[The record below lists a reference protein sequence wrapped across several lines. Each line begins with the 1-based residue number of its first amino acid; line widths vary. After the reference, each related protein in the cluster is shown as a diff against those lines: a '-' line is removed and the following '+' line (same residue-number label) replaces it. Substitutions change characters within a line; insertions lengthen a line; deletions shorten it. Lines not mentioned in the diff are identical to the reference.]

1 MSNAILPLVLLGSM
15 GSSAAAIAY
24 GIQTE
29 WEFLGIKK
37 EEPEPVY
44 TPPVET
50 QGLMG
55 GGSMASESFVIQ
67 GNGDDDDM
75 SIIDDENAIVGEL
88 SNKYVSTGDPTSNIA
103 ALAGMP
109 VNCGLDGEE
118 QTALRGFEFK
128 NKNDVGD
135 IYEYNCSSIS
145 NPGELKFGN
154 VGNYVTSRRGTI
166 DDIHGAQALCSS
178 NQALVGFVLDQNS
191 SGTKAGYKY
200 DCINLKGPAKV
211 RTALSAY
218 KPYDEDNPSE
228 VLKDI
233 SAESDGKVGAIEC
246 NEGELL
252 QGFAAEKSGSNMRY
266 IYRCV
271 TPGYEED

>member
-109 VNCGLDGEE
+109 VNCGISDGD
-118 QTALRGFEFK
+118 QTALRSFK
-128 NKNDVGD
+128 FVTDGDGDV
-135 IYEYNCSSIS
+135 YKYNCSSIS
-145 NPGELKFGN
+145 NPGDLKFGN
-154 VGNYVTSRRGTI
+154 VGNYVTSRSGTI
-166 DDIHGAQALCSS
+166 DDIHSAQALCSS

>member
-29 WEFLGIKK
+29 WEFLGTKK

-75 SIIDDENAIVGEL
+75 SVIGDENALAEQT
-88 SNKYVSTGDPTSNIA
+88 SNKYVSGGDVTDIN
-103 ALAGMP
+103 ALTGMP
-109 VNCGLDGEE
+109 VNCGLDDED
-118 QTALRGFEFK
+118 QTALKGFEFATNGQPGENASNVYK
-128 NKNDVGD
+128 
-135 IYEYNCSSIS
+135 YTCSSLV

-154 VGNYVTSRRGTI
+154 VGNYVTSRSGTI

-211 RTALSAY
+211 RTALSSY
-218 KPYDEDNPSE
+218 KSYNEDDTKKVLDE
-228 VLKDI
+228 I
-233 SAESDGKVGAIEC
+233 GAIEC

>member
-29 WEFLGIKK
+29 WEFLGTKK

-75 SIIDDENAIVGEL
+75 SVIGDENALAEQT
-88 SNKYVSTGDPTSNIA
+88 SNKYVSGGDVTDIN
-103 ALAGMP
+103 ALTGMP
-109 VNCGLDGEE
+109 VNCGLDDEE

-128 NKNDVGD
+128 NKGEDGD

-154 VGNYVTSRRGTI
+154 VGNYVTSRSGTI

-211 RTALSAY
+211 RTALSPY
-218 KPYDEDNPSE
+218 KSYNEDVPDAVLDE
-228 VLKDI
+228 I
-233 SAESDGKVGAIEC
+233 GAIEC

>member
-37 EEPEPVY
+37 KEPEPVY

-75 SIIDDENAIVGEL
+75 SIIDATDAL
-88 SNKYVSTGDPTSNIA
+88 PDQKSNKYTSGGNVTDID
-103 ALAGMP
+103 ALSGMP
-109 VNCGLDGEE
+109 INCGLSGED
-118 QTALRGFEFK
+118 QTALRSFK
-128 NKNDVGD
+128 FVTSGEDDV
-135 IYEYNCSSIS
+135 YEYDCSSIS
-145 NPGELKFGN
+145 NPGDLKFGN
-154 VGNYVTSRRGTI
+154 VGNYVTSRSGTI
-166 DDIHGAQALCSS
+166 DDIHGAQALCAS

-218 KPYDEDNPSE
+218 KSYDETDTKK
-228 VLKDI
+228 VLQGI
-233 SAESDGKVGAIEC
+233 SAGDAGAIAC
-246 NEGELL
+246 NNDELL

>member
-37 EEPEPVY
+37 KEPEPVY

-67 GNGDDDDM
+67 GNGDDGEIM
-75 SIIDDENAIVGEL
+75 TLIDTDNAL
-88 SNKYVSTGDPTSNIA
+88 SNVTPVYDATLESNVA
-103 ALAGMP
+103 SLTGMP
-109 VNCGLDGEE
+109 ISCGLDDED

-128 NKNDVGD
+128 NKSGEGD
-135 IYEYNCSSIS
+135 LYEYKCSSLV
-145 NPGELKFGN
+145 NPGDLKFGN
-154 VGNYVTSRRGTI
+154 VGNYVTSRSGTI

-191 SGTKAGYKY
+191 PGTKAGYKY

-211 RTALSAY
+211 RTSLSPY
-218 KPYDEDNPSE
+218 KTYVKSDPKKVLDE
-228 VLKDI
+228 I
-233 SAESDGKVGAIEC
+233 GAIEC

>member
-50 QGLMG
+50 QGLLG

-67 GNGDDDDM
+67 GNSDDDDM
-75 SIIDDENAIVGEL
+75 SVIDATDAL
-88 SNKYVSTGDPTSNIA
+88 SNTTPLYDATLESNVIS
-103 ALAGMP
+103 LSGMP
-109 VNCGLDGEE
+109 INCGLDGED
-118 QTALRGFEFK
+118 QTALRGFEFMDK
-128 NKNDVGD
+128 ADVGNV
-135 IYEYNCSSIS
+135 YEYNCSSVS
-145 NPGELKFGN
+145 NPGDLKFGN
-154 VGNYVTSRRGTI
+154 VGNYVTSRSGTI
-166 DDIHGAQALCSS
+166 DDIHGAQALCAS
-178 NQALVGFVLDQNS
+178 NQALVGFVLDQNR

-211 RTALSAY
+211 RTALSPY
-218 KPYDEDNPSE
+218 KTY
-228 VLKDI
+228 V
-233 SAESDGKVGAIEC
+233 ESDAKQVLHDIGAIEC
-246 NEGELL
+246 KGDELL

>member
-29 WEFLGIKK
+29 WKFLGIKK

-75 SIIDDENAIVGEL
+75 SIIVDENAIVGEL

-109 VNCGLDGEE
+109 VNCGISDGD
-118 QTALRGFEFK
+118 QTALRSFK
-128 NKNDVGD
+128 FVTDGDGDV
-135 IYEYNCSSIS
+135 YKYNCSSIS
-145 NPGELKFGN
+145 NPGDLKFGN
-154 VGNYVTSRRGTI
+154 VGNYVTSRSGTI
-166 DDIHGAQALCSS
+166 DDIHSAQALCSS

-218 KPYDEDNPSE
+218 KTYDEKNPTK
-228 VLKDI
+228 VLIDLPEI
-233 SAESDGKVGAIEC
+233 QCRDE
-246 NEGELL
+246 ELL

>member
-75 SIIDDENAIVGEL
+75 SIIDDDDALSKLE
-88 SNKYVSTGDPTSNIA
+88 SNKYVSTGNTSNIA
-103 ALAGMP
+103 AITGMP
-109 VNCGLDGEE
+109 VNCGLSDED
-118 QTALRGFEFK
+118 QTALRSFEFTSGSDGG
-128 NKNDVGD
+128 NVYN
-135 IYEYNCSSIS
+135 YNCSSIS

-154 VGNYVTSRRGTI
+154 VGNYVTSRSGTI
-166 DDIHGAQALCSS
+166 DDIHSAQALCSS

-211 RTALSAY
+211 RTALSGY
-218 KPYDEDNPSE
+218 KPYNEDNPIA
-228 VLKDI
+228 VLDEI
-233 SAESDGKVGAIEC
+233 GAIEC
-246 NEGELL
+246 KDDELL

>member
-75 SIIDDENAIVGEL
+75 SIINDDDVLEGEL
-88 SNKYVSTGDPTSNIA
+88 SNKYVTTDDTSNIA
-103 ALAGMP
+103 ALTGMP
-109 VNCGLDGEE
+109 INCGISDGD
-118 QTALRGFEFK
+118 QTALRSFK
-128 NKNDVGD
+128 FVTDGDGDV
-135 IYEYNCSSIS
+135 YKYNCSSVS
-145 NPGELKFGN
+145 NPGDLKFGN
-154 VGNYVTSRRGTI
+154 VGNYVTSRSGTI

-218 KPYDEDNPSE
+218 KPYDEDNPSG

-233 SAESDGKVGAIEC
+233 SDESDGKVGAIEC

>member
-109 VNCGLDGEE
+109 VNCGISDGD
-118 QTALRGFEFK
+118 QTALRSFK
-128 NKNDVGD
+128 FVTDGDGDV
-135 IYEYNCSSIS
+135 YKYNCSSIS
-145 NPGELKFGN
+145 NPGDLKFRN
-154 VGNYVTSRRGTI
+154 VGNYVTSRSGTI

-218 KPYDEDNPSE
+218 KPYDEKNTSN

>member
-29 WEFLGIKK
+29 WEFLGTKK

-67 GNGDDDDM
+67 GNGDDGEIM
-75 SIIDDENAIVGEL
+75 TLIDDENALVDQT
-88 SNKYVSTGDPTSNIA
+88 SNKYVSGGDVTDIN
-103 ALAGMP
+103 ALTGMP
-109 VNCGLDGEE
+109 VNCGLDDED
-118 QTALRGFEFK
+118 QTALKGFEFATNGQPGENASNVYK
-128 NKNDVGD
+128 
-135 IYEYNCSSIS
+135 YTCSSLV

-154 VGNYVTSRRGTI
+154 VGNYVTSRSGTI

-211 RTALSAY
+211 RTALSPY
-218 KPYDEDNPSE
+218 KSYNEDVPDAVLDE
-228 VLKDI
+228 I
-233 SAESDGKVGAIEC
+233 GAIEC

-271 TPGYEED
+271 TPGYEAD

>member
-29 WEFLGIKK
+29 WEFLGVKK
-37 EEPEPVY
+37 KEPEPVY

-75 SIIDDENAIVGEL
+75 SIIDANNALPGLE
-88 SNKYVSTGDPTSNIA
+88 SNKYASTGDPTSNIA
-103 ALAGMP
+103 AITGMP
-109 VNCGLDGEE
+109 VNCGLSGED
-118 QTALRGFEFK
+118 QTALRSFEFTSGSDGTG
-128 NKNDVGD
+128 NVYN
-135 IYEYNCSSIS
+135 YNCSSIS
-145 NPGELKFGN
+145 NPGDLKFGN
-154 VGNYVTSRRGTI
+154 VGNYVTSRSGTI
-166 DDIHGAQALCSS
+166 DDIHGAQALCAS

-211 RTALSAY
+211 RTALSGY
-218 KPYDEDNPSE
+218 KPYKESNPVA
-228 VLKDI
+228 VLDDI
-233 SAESDGKVGAIEC
+233 DAIAC
-246 NEGELL
+246 KEGELL

>member
-37 EEPEPVY
+37 KESEPVY

-75 SIIDDENAIVGEL
+75 SIIDVENALAEQAT
-88 SNKYVSTGDPTSNIA
+88 NNYVSTGDPTSNIA
-103 ALAGMP
+103 ALTGMP
-109 VNCGLDGEE
+109 VNCGLDDEQ
-118 QTALRGFEFK
+118 QTALKGFEFK
-128 NKNDVGD
+128 NKENVGD

-154 VGNYVTSRRGTI
+154 VGNYVTSRSGTI

-218 KPYDEDNPSE
+218 KSYDEGNPAA
-228 VLKDI
+228 VLDEI
-233 SAESDGKVGAIEC
+233 GAISC
-246 NEGELL
+246 
-252 QGFAAEKSGSNMRY
+252 
-266 IYRCV
+266 
-271 TPGYEED
+271 

>member
-37 EEPEPVY
+37 KEPEPVY

-67 GNGDDDDM
+67 GNGDDGEIM
-75 SIIDDENAIVGEL
+75 TLIDTDNAL
-88 SNKYVSTGDPTSNIA
+88 SNVTPLYDATLESNVVSLT
-103 ALAGMP
+103 GMP
-109 VNCGLDGEE
+109 INCGLDDED

-128 NKNDVGD
+128 NDADVGGD
-135 IYEYNCSSIS
+135 LYEYNCSSLV
-145 NPGELKFGN
+145 NPGDLKFGN
-154 VGNYVTSRRGTI
+154 VGNYVTSRSGTI
-166 DDIHGAQALCSS
+166 DDIHGAQALCAS

-211 RTALSAY
+211 RTALSPY
-218 KPYDEDNPSE
+218 KTYSANAPEQ

-233 SAESDGKVGAIEC
+233 GAIDC
-246 NEGELL
+246 KNGELL

>member
-29 WEFLGIKK
+29 WEFLGTKK

-75 SIIDDENAIVGEL
+75 SVIGDENALAEQT
-88 SNKYVSTGDPTSNIA
+88 SNKYVSGGDVTDIN
-103 ALAGMP
+103 ALTGMP
-109 VNCGLDGEE
+109 VNCGLDDED
-118 QTALRGFEFK
+118 QTALKGFEFATNGQPGENASNVYK
-128 NKNDVGD
+128 
-135 IYEYNCSSIS
+135 YTCSSLV

-154 VGNYVTSRRGTI
+154 VGNYVTSRSGTI

-211 RTALSAY
+211 RTALSPY
-218 KPYDEDNPSE
+218 KSYNEDVPDAVLDE
-228 VLKDI
+228 I
-233 SAESDGKVGAIEC
+233 GAIEC

>member
-88 SNKYVSTGDPTSNIA
+88 SNKYESTGDPTSNIA
-103 ALAGMP
+103 ALTGMP
-109 VNCGLDGEE
+109 VNCGISDGD
-118 QTALRGFEFK
+118 QTALRSFK
-128 NKNDVGD
+128 FVTDAVGD
-135 IYEYNCSSIS
+135 VYKYNCSSVS
-145 NPGELKFGN
+145 NPGDLKFGN
-154 VGNYVTSRRGTI
+154 VGNYVTSRSGTI

-218 KPYDEDNPSE
+218 KPYDEDNPSG

-233 SAESDGKVGAIEC
+233 SDESDGKVGAIEC

>member
-75 SIIDDENAIVGEL
+75 SIINDDDVLEGEL
-88 SNKYVSTGDPTSNIA
+88 SNKYVMTDDTSNIA
-103 ALAGMP
+103 ALTGMP
-109 VNCGLDGEE
+109 INCGISDGD
-118 QTALRGFEFK
+118 QTALRSFK
-128 NKNDVGD
+128 FVTDGDGDV
-135 IYEYNCSSIS
+135 YKYNCSSVS
-145 NPGELKFGN
+145 NPGDLKFGN
-154 VGNYVTSRRGTI
+154 VGNYVTSRSGTI

-218 KPYDEDNPSE
+218 KPYDEKNPSK

>member
-75 SIIDDENAIVGEL
+75 SIINDDDVLKGEL
-88 SNKYVSTGDPTSNIA
+88 SNKYVMTDDTSNIA
-103 ALAGMP
+103 ALTGMP
-109 VNCGLDGEE
+109 INCGISDGD
-118 QTALRGFEFK
+118 QTALRSFK
-128 NKNDVGD
+128 FVTDGDGDV
-135 IYEYNCSSIS
+135 YKYNCSSVS
-145 NPGELKFGN
+145 NPGDLKFGN
-154 VGNYVTSRRGTI
+154 VGNYVTSRSGTI

-218 KPYDEDNPSE
+218 KPYDEKNPSK

>member
-24 GIQTE
+24 GIQTD
-29 WEFLGIKK
+29 WDFLGNKK

-75 SIIDDENAIVGEL
+75 SIIDEENAL
-88 SNKYVSTGDPTSNIA
+88 SNVSPVYEWNDETSNIA
-103 ALAGMP
+103 SLSGMP
-109 VNCGLDGEE
+109 INCGIYDED
-118 QTALRGFEFK
+118 QTALRSFEFTDEGEPTGTK
-128 NKNDVGD
+128 YSYK
-135 IYEYNCSSIS
+135 CSSVS
-145 NPGELKFGN
+145 NPGDLKFGN
-154 VGNYVTSRRGTI
+154 VGNYVTSRSGTI
-166 DDIHGAQALCSS
+166 DDIHGAQALCAS

-218 KPYDEDNPSE
+218 KSYKENDPTT
-228 VLKDI
+228 VLDDI
-233 SAESDGKVGAIEC
+233 GAIAC
-246 NEGELL
+246 NDDELL

-271 TPGYEED
+271 TPGYTED

>member
-37 EEPEPVY
+37 KEPEPVY

-75 SIIDDENAIVGEL
+75 SIIDTENALLDQE

-103 ALAGMP
+103 ALTGMP
-109 VNCGLDGEE
+109 VNCGLDGED
-118 QTALRGFEFK
+118 QTALRSFIFTSGS
-128 NKNDVGD
+128 DGD
-135 IYEYNCSSIS
+135 IYKYNCSSIG

-154 VGNYVTSRRGTI
+154 VGNYVTSRSGTI

-200 DCINLKGPAKV
+200 DCINLKGPAKI
-211 RTALSAY
+211 RTALSPY
-218 KPYDEDNPSE
+218 KTYNPNAPE
-228 VLKDI
+228 QVLKDI
-233 SAESDGKVGAIEC
+233 GGAGAIAC
-246 NEGELL
+246 NDDELL

>member
-75 SIIDDENAIVGEL
+75 SIIDEENAL
-88 SNKYVSTGDPTSNIA
+88 SNVSPLYLRDNDDDTSNIA
-103 ALAGMP
+103 SLSGMP
-109 VNCGLDGEE
+109 INCGIYDED
-118 QTALRGFEFK
+118 QTALRSFEFTDEGEPTGTK
-128 NKNDVGD
+128 YSYK
-135 IYEYNCSSIS
+135 CSSVS
-145 NPGELKFGN
+145 NPGDLKFGN
-154 VGNYVTSRRGTI
+154 VGNYVTSRSGTI
-166 DDIHGAQALCSS
+166 DDVHGAQALCAS

-218 KPYDEDNPSE
+218 KSYDEDDPTK
-228 VLKDI
+228 VLNDI
-233 SAESDGKVGAIEC
+233 GAIACKDE
-246 NEGELL
+246 ELL

>member
-75 SIIDDENAIVGEL
+75 SIINDDDVLEGEL
-88 SNKYVSTGDPTSNIA
+88 SNKYVMTDDTSNIA
-103 ALAGMP
+103 ALTGMP
-109 VNCGLDGEE
+109 INCGISDGD
-118 QTALRGFEFK
+118 QTALRSFK
-128 NKNDVGD
+128 FVTDGDGDV
-135 IYEYNCSSIS
+135 YKYNCSSVS
-145 NPGELKFGN
+145 NPGDLKFGN
-154 VGNYVTSRRGTI
+154 VGNYVTSRSGTI

-218 KPYDEDNPSE
+218 KPYDEKNPSK

-252 QGFAAEKSGSNMRY
+252 QCFAAEKSGSNMSY

>member
-37 EEPEPVY
+37 KEPEPVY

-75 SIIDDENAIVGEL
+75 SIINDDDVLDGEL
-88 SNKYVSTGDPTSNIA
+88 SNKYESTGDTSNIA
-103 ALAGMP
+103 ALTGMP
-109 VNCGLDGEE
+109 VNCGISDGD
-118 QTALRGFEFK
+118 QTALRSFK
-128 NKNDVGD
+128 FVTDAVGD
-135 IYEYNCSSIS
+135 VYKYNCSSVS
-145 NPGELKFGN
+145 NPGDLKFGN
-154 VGNYVTSRRGTI
+154 VGNYVTSRSGTI

-218 KPYDEDNPSE
+218 KPYDEDNPSK

-233 SAESDGKVGAIEC
+233 SAGDTGAIMC

>member
-75 SIIDDENAIVGEL
+75 SIINDDDVLEGEL
-88 SNKYVSTGDPTSNIA
+88 SNKYVMTDDTSNIA
-103 ALAGMP
+103 ALTGMP
-109 VNCGLDGEE
+109 INCGISDGD
-118 QTALRGFEFK
+118 QTALRSFK
-128 NKNDVGD
+128 FVTDGDGDV
-135 IYEYNCSSIS
+135 YKYNCSSVS
-145 NPGELKFGN
+145 NPGDLKFGN
-154 VGNYVTSRRGTI
+154 VGNYVTSRSGTI

-218 KPYDEDNPSE
+218 KTYVKSDPKK
-228 VLKDI
+228 VLDDI
-233 SAESDGKVGAIEC
+233 GPIEC

>member
-37 EEPEPVY
+37 KEPEPVY

-50 QGLMG
+50 QGLLG
-55 GGSMASESFVIQ
+55 GGSMASETFVIQ

-75 SIIDDENAIVGEL
+75 SVIDDENALVEQATNI
-88 SNKYVSTGDPTSNIA
+88 YVSTGDPTSNIA

-218 KPYDEDNPSE
+218 KTYDEKNPTK
-228 VLKDI
+228 VLIDLPEI
-233 SAESDGKVGAIEC
+233 QCRDE
-246 NEGELL
+246 ELL

>member
-37 EEPEPVY
+37 KEPEPVY

-67 GNGDDDDM
+67 GNGDDGEIM
-75 SIIDDENAIVGEL
+75 TLIDTDNAL
-88 SNKYVSTGDPTSNIA
+88 SNVTPAYDATLESNVVSLT
-103 ALAGMP
+103 GMP
-109 VNCGLDGEE
+109 ISCGLDDED

-128 NKNDVGD
+128 NKEGADL
-135 IYEYNCSSIS
+135 YEYNCSSLV
-145 NPGELKFGN
+145 NPGDLKFGN
-154 VGNYVTSRRGTI
+154 VGNYVTSRSGTI
-166 DDIHGAQALCSS
+166 DDIHGAQALCAS

-218 KPYDEDNPSE
+218 KTYVKSDPKN
-228 VLKDI
+228 VLDDI
-233 SAESDGKVGAIEC
+233 GPIEC

>member
-1 MSNAILPLVLLGSM
+1 MSNAILPLILLGSM

-37 EEPEPVY
+37 KEPEPVY

-67 GNGDDDDM
+67 GNADDDDM
-75 SIIDDENAIVGEL
+75 SIIDAENALLDQE

-103 ALAGMP
+103 ALTGMP
-109 VNCGLDGEE
+109 VNCGLDDGD
-118 QTALRGFEFK
+118 QTALRSFIFTSGSDG
-128 NKNDVGD
+128 DV
-135 IYEYNCSSIS
+135 YKYSCSSIG

-154 VGNYVTSRRGTI
+154 VGNYVTSRSGTI

-191 SGTKAGYKY
+191 TGTKAGYKY
-200 DCINLKGPAKV
+200 DCINLKGPAKI
-211 RTALSAY
+211 RTALSPY
-218 KPYDEDNPSE
+218 KTYNTNDPVK

-233 SAESDGKVGAIEC
+233 GAAGAIAC
-246 NEGELL
+246 NDDELL

>member
-75 SIIDDENAIVGEL
+75 SIINDDDVLEGQL
-88 SNKYVSTGDPTSNIA
+88 SNKYVMTDDTSNIA
-103 ALAGMP
+103 ALTGMP
-109 VNCGLDGEE
+109 INCGISDGD
-118 QTALRGFEFK
+118 QTALRSFK
-128 NKNDVGD
+128 FVTDGDGDV
-135 IYEYNCSSIS
+135 YKYNCSSVS
-145 NPGELKFGN
+145 NPGDLKFGN
-154 VGNYVTSRRGTI
+154 VGNYVTSRSGTI

-218 KPYDEDNPSE
+218 KTYVKSDSKK
-228 VLKDI
+228 VLDDI
-233 SAESDGKVGAIEC
+233 GPIEC

>member
-75 SIIDDENAIVGEL
+75 SIINDDDVLEGEL
-88 SNKYVSTGDPTSNIA
+88 SNKYVMTDDTSNIA
-103 ALAGMP
+103 ALTGMP
-109 VNCGLDGEE
+109 INCGISDGD
-118 QTALRGFEFK
+118 QTALRSFK
-128 NKNDVGD
+128 FVTDGDGDV
-135 IYEYNCSSIS
+135 YKYNCSSVS
-145 NPGELKFGN
+145 NPGDLKFGN
-154 VGNYVTSRRGTI
+154 VGNYVTSRSGTI

-218 KPYDEDNPSE
+218 KSYDEDDPTK
-228 VLKDI
+228 VLNDI
-233 SAESDGKVGAIEC
+233 GAIACKDE
-246 NEGELL
+246 ELL

>member
-37 EEPEPVY
+37 KEPEPVY

-75 SIIDDENAIVGEL
+75 SIIDTENALSDQE

-103 ALAGMP
+103 ALTGMP
-109 VNCGLDGEE
+109 VNCGLDGED
-118 QTALRGFEFK
+118 QTALRSFIFTSVSDG
-128 NKNDVGD
+128 DV
-135 IYEYNCSSIS
+135 YTSNCSSIS

-154 VGNYVTSRRGTI
+154 VGNYVTSRSGTI

-178 NQALVGFVLDQNS
+178 NQALVGFVLDENS

-200 DCINLKGPAKV
+200 DCINLKGPAKI
-211 RTALSAY
+211 RTALSPY
-218 KPYDEDNPSE
+218 KTYDAKNPVQ

-233 SAESDGKVGAIEC
+233 GAIAC
-246 NEGELL
+246 NDDELL

>member
-1 MSNAILPLVLLGSM
+1 MSNAILPLALLGSM

-37 EEPEPVY
+37 KEPEPVY

-67 GNGDDDDM
+67 GNGDDGEIM
-75 SIIDDENAIVGEL
+75 TLIDTDNAL
-88 SNKYVSTGDPTSNIA
+88 SNVTPLYDATLESNVVSLT
-103 ALAGMP
+103 GMP
-109 VNCGLDGEE
+109 INCGLDDED

-128 NKNDVGD
+128 NDADVGGD
-135 IYEYNCSSIS
+135 LYEYNCSSLV
-145 NPGELKFGN
+145 NPGDLKFGN
-154 VGNYVTSRRGTI
+154 VGNYVTSRSGTI
-166 DDIHGAQALCSS
+166 DDIHGAQALCAS

-218 KPYDEDNPSE
+218 KTYVKSDPKK
-228 VLKDI
+228 VLDDI
-233 SAESDGKVGAIEC
+233 GPIEC

>member
-37 EEPEPVY
+37 KEPEPVY
-44 TPPVET
+44 TPPIET

-75 SIIDDENAIVGEL
+75 SIIDAEDSLPNQE
-88 SNKYVSTGDPTSNIA
+88 SNKYVSTGTPTSNIA
-103 ALAGMP
+103 ALTGMP
-109 VNCGLDGEE
+109 ISCGIHEEE
-118 QTALRGFEFK
+118 QTALRAFEFTADK
-128 NKNDVGD
+128 DNSGNV
-135 IYEYNCSSIS
+135 YNYSCSSIS
-145 NPGELKFGN
+145 NPGDLKFGN
-154 VGNYVTSRRGTI
+154 VGNYVTSRSGTI
-166 DDIHGAQALCSS
+166 DDIHGAQALCAS

-211 RTALSAY
+211 RTALSPY
-218 KPYDEDNPSE
+218 KSYDEGNPIA
-228 VLKDI
+228 VLDEIDAIACKD
-233 SAESDGKVGAIEC
+233 E
-246 NEGELL
+246 ELL

>member
-24 GIQTE
+24 GIQTD
-29 WEFLGIKK
+29 WEFLGNKK

-75 SIIDDENAIVGEL
+75 SIIDEENAL
-88 SNKYVSTGDPTSNIA
+88 SNVSPLYLRDNDDDTSNIA
-103 ALAGMP
+103 SLSGMP
-109 VNCGLDGEE
+109 INCGIYDED
-118 QTALRGFEFK
+118 QTALRSFEFADETGVAEGTTPGK
-128 NKNDVGD
+128 NYSYK
-135 IYEYNCSSIS
+135 CSSVS
-145 NPGELKFGN
+145 NPGDLKFGN
-154 VGNYVTSRRGTI
+154 VGNYVTSRSGTI
-166 DDIHGAQALCSS
+166 DDVHGAQALCAS

-218 KPYDEDNPSE
+218 KSYDEDDPTK
-228 VLKDI
+228 VLNDI
-233 SAESDGKVGAIEC
+233 GAIACKDE
-246 NEGELL
+246 ELL

>member
-29 WEFLGIKK
+29 WKFLGIKK

-67 GNGDDDDM
+67 GNGDDGEIM
-75 SIIDDENAIVGEL
+75 TLIDTDNAL
-88 SNKYVSTGDPTSNIA
+88 SNVTPVYDATLESNVA
-103 ALAGMP
+103 SLTGMP
-109 VNCGLDGEE
+109 INCGLDDED

-128 NKNDVGD
+128 KKVGD
-135 IYEYNCSSIS
+135 DGADTAEDVYGYKCSSLV
-145 NPGELKFGN
+145 NPGDLKFGN
-154 VGNYVTSRRGTI
+154 VGNYVTSRSGTI

-211 RTALSAY
+211 RTALSPY
-218 KPYDEDNPSE
+218 KTYVKSDPKK
-228 VLKDI
+228 VLDDI
-233 SAESDGKVGAIEC
+233 GAIEC
-246 NEGELL
+246 NDGELL

>member
-37 EEPEPVY
+37 KEPEPVY
-44 TPPVET
+44 TPPIET

-75 SIIDDENAIVGEL
+75 SIIDAEDSLPNQE
-88 SNKYVSTGDPTSNIA
+88 SNKYASTGTPTSNIA
-103 ALAGMP
+103 ALTGMP
-109 VNCGLDGEE
+109 INCGIHEEE
-118 QTALRGFEFK
+118 QTALRAFEFTADK
-128 NKNDVGD
+128 DNSGNV
-135 IYEYNCSSIS
+135 YNYSCSSIS
-145 NPGELKFGN
+145 NPGDLKFGN
-154 VGNYVTSRRGTI
+154 VGNYVTSRSGTI
-166 DDIHGAQALCSS
+166 DDIHGAQALCAS

-218 KPYDEDNPSE
+218 ESYDEGNPIA
-228 VLKDI
+228 VLDEI
-233 SAESDGKVGAIEC
+233 GAIACKDE
-246 NEGELL
+246 ELL